1 MGLDGGD
8 RRRIALKFCGG
19 CNPDYERTAYWEAI
33 RLAAGETVQWV
44 RLEDDDY
51 QAVLLICGCPT
62 ACPRDEMPPGAKLVC
77 LSDARLPAEDVLE
90 MLREKE

>member
-1 MGLDGGD
+1 MA
-8 RRRIALKFCGG
+8 IKVALKFCGG
-19 CNPDYERTAYWEAI
+19 CNPDYERAEYWEAI
-33 RLAAGETVQWV
+33 RQTAGDGVRWV

-62 ACPRDEMPPGAKLVC
+62 ACPRDEMPDGVNLVC
-77 LSDARLPAEDVLE
+77 VSDPRLPAAAVLD